1 MYGWVQD
8 EDFALW
14 RQTRLRSRTIEWGV
28 CVRNQ
33 HEGTRHWNTASNLF
47 YNNNIFSLNTLNISF
62 ERQQLMSK
70 KITEDET
77 FTSSVKT
84 TASVDWWLDVAQA
97 RASMGGRERG
107 RRVFEDGVTCACN
120 NKQWRSETRSAPRL
134 AFTNSKRVYTSHIR
148 RDLIRRSQV
157 KVILSGL
164 VFSWECSCIRC
175 YIQFIHFEC
184 KRSFAKIRRTVG
196 VSELGQF

>member
-1 MYGWVQD
+1 MGECRTKILRCDVRQD
-8 EDFALW
+8 WDQGRWSEESVRGISTKALDTGTLRPTCSTTTTDFHW
-14 RQTRLRSRTIEWGV
+14 THQT
-28 CVRNQ
+28 
-33 HEGTRHWNTASNLF
+33 
-47 YNNNIFSLNTLNISF
+47 F
-62 ERQQLMSK
+62 ERQQLISK
-70 KITEDET
+70 KIGEDET
-77 FTSSVKT
+77 FTSSVTT
-84 TASVDWWLDVAQA
+84 TASEDWWLDVAQA

-164 VFSWECSCIRC
+164 FFSWECSCIRC